1 MTDKTSPEF
10 KMVLLGDGGVGK
22 TTFLKRHMTG
32 EFEKKYVPTLGV
44 EVRNLDFMTSRGPI
58 RFNVWDTAGQERYR
72 AVASSYYRGAVGAL
86 IVYDI
91 TNHKTFMNVDN
102 WVQELKQKGPKGMCV
117 LLVGNKTDLAD
128 D

>member
-1 MTDKTSPEF
+1 MLLCPRITGPSRFWQFCTSCLARCCAAGCEASSLENNQSI
-10 KMVLLGDGGVGK
+10 KAQ
-22 TTFLKRHMTG
+22 
-32 EFEKKYVPTLGV
+32 
-44 EVRNLDFMTSRGPI
+44 I
-58 RFNVWDTAGQERYR
+58 WDTAGQERYR

-102 WVQELKQKGPKGMCV
+102 WVQELKQKGPKGMVV

-128 D
+128 EQRRVPISEVKQYS